1 MSNHS
6 SRIALATLALALA
19 TPLQAAADTG
29 ADWSWQVVP
38 YLWAPS
44 VDVDFYRDLPAFG
57 TEDSFPNIVSEVD
70 GAFMLH
76 AEGQGDRFGLF
87 GDLTFFSVG
96 EQNSRPLFATDSG
109 IDASI
114 VELAGVWNVE
124 PERLQGLELF
134 AGLRYFDV
142 EFDASIT
149 PLNAL
154 ALFPPVSYTVDESFS
169 DFMVGGRYIGRLS
182 DRWGIIL
189 RGDGSWGD
197 SDGSVG
203 ASVMFSY
210 AMTRGSWLFGY
221 RYLQA
226 ELPTRF
232 QSVEVDLAGPVVAY
246 AFQF

>member
-1 MSNHS
+1 MPKHS
-6 SRIALATLALALA
+6 PRITLATLVLALA
-19 TPLQAAADTG
+19 APLTASADDG
-29 ADWSWQVVP
+29 WDWQLTP
-38 YLWAPS
+38 YLWAPT

-57 TEDSFPNIVSEVD
+57 NEDRFPNIVGEVD

-96 EQNSRPLFATDSG
+96 EGRSRPAFSTDSS
-109 IDASI
+109 IDATV

-124 PERLQGLELF
+124 PERYQGLELF
-134 AGLRYFDV
+134 GGLRHFDV
-142 EFDASIT
+142 DFDATIT
-149 PLNAL
+149 PTNLAL
-154 ALFPPVSYTVDESFS
+154 APVGFNIEESYS
-169 DFMVGGRYIGRLS
+169 DFLLGARYHATLS
-182 DRWGIIL
+182 ERWGMAL

-203 ASVMFSY
+203 AAVMFSY
-210 AMTRGSWLFGY
+210 SMTHGAWLFGY

-226 ELPTRF
+226 ELPTRG

-246 AFQF
+246 AFRF